1 MKNIS
6 LILFIII
13 NLLYSDSLVNIQNL
27 YDRNDFINAKVIL
40 EDNSFDS
47 SEYFYLGYQIYL
59 KLDDLNKSNEFLQKA
74 IEINPD
80 SEEYSD
86 AADFLSELIN
96 DLKNTN
102 KTLTSGYIDEAIA
115 EINKL
120 TSKYSSNAIVYY
132 RLGYAYKTNDDYD
145 NAVIYFRKAVELNP
159 YEESYRQEIT
169 NLANMEILKGKDFYS
184 RKEYMEALQ
193 HFNKALEYDP
203 ENSSA
208 MFRLGNI
215 YFAIKDYL
223 KASEYLEKGLLYQGN
238 NYKVLYMLGRCYSA
252 LSDTDK
258 ALEAYDKALSFNPMY
273 TKAIFE
279 KSKIYKSMGDI
290 DRTKS
295 LLSDLIDLDSKF
307 SKAYELLVDIEIQS
321 KNYLEA
327 QKIGEKALIAN
338 PKSYSLLARMA
349 SLYNELN
356 NYDKAKTSAKESLK
370 IKRKYAP
377 ALFELGVAEL
387 NTCNKLAAKEAFNGA
402 KRDRNYRKAASDYL
416 KPENFE
422 YYTKDC
428 N

>member
-1 MKNIS
+1 MKNITI
-6 LILFIII
+6 ILFAIT
-13 NLLYSDSLVNIQNL
+13 NFLFSEGFESIQNL
-27 YDRNDFINAKVIL
+27 YDKNSLLDARIML
-40 EDNSFDS
+40 ENNSNDS
-47 SEYFYLGYQIYL
+47 SEYYYLGYQIYL

-80 SEEYSD
+80 NEEYSD

-102 KTLTSGYIDEAIA
+102 KTLTSGYVDEAIA

-120 TSKYSSNAIVYY
+120 TSKYVNNAIIFY
-132 RLGYAYKTNDDYD
+132 RLGYAYKTNNDYD
-145 NAVIYFRKAVELNP
+145 NAIIYFRKAVDLNP
-159 YEESYRQEIT
+159 FKEEYKQEIT
-169 NLANMEILKGKDFYS
+169 NLANVEILKGKDFYS

-215 YFAIKDYL
+215 YFAIKDFV
-223 KASEYLEKGLLYQGN
+223 KASEYLERGLIYQAN
-238 NYKVLYMLGRCYSA
+238 NYKVLYMLGRCYSV
-252 LSDTDK
+252 LSDTEK
-258 ALEAYDKALSFNPMY
+258 AIESYDKALSYNPMY

-279 KSKIYKSMGDI
+279 KAKIYKSLGKI
-290 DRTKS
+290 DETKS

-321 KNYLEA
+321 KNYTNAL
-327 QKIGEKALIAN
+327 KIGEKAIIDN

-349 SLYNELN
+349 GLYNELQK
-356 NYDKAKTSAKESLK
+356 YDRAKSTAKQSLK